1 MSKKWL
7 LFVLAPFALSGCYD
21 LTTDFV
27 VSEDGSGTFSGAF
40 EVDLEAIEDLG
51 GDLSE
56 CDGYLEGFIE
66 EDNGLTN
73 GEYEV
78 VNNPDRCAVL
88 FDGEWN
94 SGEPILNGD
103 EETQE
108 NFTLTPTATG
118 NGWRFEA
125 VVADPDEET
134 EELGGL
140 LEFATLLVSI
150 EMPGEIVDHNGELS
164 EGVVSW
170 ELLAVAPDPAT
181 LFVVSTIPEEEEP
194 TTTTTT
200 AVPTTTVAS
209 EEAETDNQDGP
220 ESEDEESEDEESAK
234 AVADGSETSTN
245 DNEEQPENEESEE
258 VPALED
264 DGSSSTLLVVILV
277 VIVALIS
284 GGGAF
289 LLGNR
294 RSMGTPKSQRL
305 PDPPNLD

>member
-7 LFVLAPFALSGCYD
+7 LFVLAPFALAGCYD

-108 NFTLTPTATG
+108 NFTVTPTATG

-140 LEFATLLVSI
+140 LEFATLHVSI

-220 ESEDEESEDEESAK
+220 ESEDEESAQE
-234 AVADGSETSTN
+234 VADGIETSASG
-245 DNEEQPENEESEE
+245 NEEQPENEESEE

-264 DGSSSTLLVVILV
+264 DGNSSTLLVVILV
-277 VIVALIS
+277 MIAALIS

-289 LLGNR
+289 LLANR
-294 RSMGTPKSQRL
+294 RSTGTPKSQGL

>member
-7 LFVLAPFALSGCYD
+7 LFVLAPFALAGCYD

-108 NFTLTPTATG
+108 NFTVTPTATG

-140 LEFATLLVSI
+140 LEFATLHVSI

-194 TTTTTT
+194 TTT

-220 ESEDEESEDEESAK
+220 ESEDEESAQE
-234 AVADGSETSTN
+234 VADGSETSAN
-245 DNEEQPENEESEE
+245 GNEEQPENEESEE

-264 DGSSSTLLVVILV
+264 DGNSSTLLVVILV
-277 VIVALIS
+277 MIAALIS

-289 LLGNR
+289 LLANR
-294 RSMGTPKSQRL
+294 RSTGTPKSQGL